1 MSDESREERLK
12 RKSTFVVSK
21 EHSEMIINLLDGDY
35 ESLGRLFDAL
45 IRLNVDGE
53 DVLSDNVDGKSRE
66 AFAWKLLK
74 SDAEHFIES
83 WLGKS
88 EQNSKNRRG
97 LDDGEEIT
105 LAELEDYCNAKGYD
119 IQTAKGWMI
128 QQADNGWKDEN
139 GKPIRYW
146 KKVLDAYMR
155 GVNKKRLANIQNQF
169 KL

>member
-53 DVLSDNVDGKSRE
+53 DVLSDSVDSKSRE

-74 SDAEHFIES
+74 CDAEHFIES

-88 EQNSKNRRG
+88 EQNSKNRKGLEDGQGPG
-97 LDDGEEIT
+97 LDEIK
-105 LAELEDYCNAKGYD
+105 DYARAKGYD
-119 IQTAKGWMI
+119 EQIVIDWAITKAHN
-128 QQADNGWKDEN
+128 DWKDDAGN
-139 GKPIRYW
+139 PIKYW
-146 KKVLDAYMR
+146 KKPLDAYMK
-155 GVNKKRLANIQNQF
+155 GVNKKRINDMAKNVF
-169 KL
+169 K